1 MDLRH
6 VHRKYT
12 TLIEKLKVVGYD
24 QKVRVDV
31 SSYPIVYYESRGL
44 TGKMMF

>member
-1 MDLRH
+1 MDPKY

-12 TLIEKLKVVGYD
+12 TLIEKLKTVGYD

-31 SSYPIVYYESRGL
+31 SSYPIVYYESHNL
-44 TGKMMF
+44 TGRMMF